1 MGFVV
6 GSGLMLI
13 AGVLAAKKAT
23 DDLDAFRPGPPRLA
37 DLLVFAISLLVVVVV
52 DMALAPHFEAEPT
65 ALTCDPPAC
74 VVIPIF

>member
-1 MGFVV
+1 MVV
-6 GSGLMLI
+6 APGLMLI
-13 AGVLAAKKAT
+13 AGFLAAKKAT

-52 DMALAPHFEAEPT
+52 DMALAPHFEANAS
-65 ALTCDPPAC
+65 ALACRPPAC